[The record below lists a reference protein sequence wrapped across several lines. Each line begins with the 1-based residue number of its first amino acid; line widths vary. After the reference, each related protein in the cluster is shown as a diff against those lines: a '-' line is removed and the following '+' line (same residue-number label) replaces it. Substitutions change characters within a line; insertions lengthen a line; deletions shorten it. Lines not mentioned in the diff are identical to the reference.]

1 MFFKIFDLKVDSMFF
16 LFRILYFRLIGF
28 VVMFVIG
35 DLIFYGNV
43 IMGFFNEFFIVE
55 IILIVNDL

>member
-1 MFFKIFDLKVDSMFF
+1 
-16 LFRILYFRLIGF
+16 
-28 VVMFVIG
+28 MFVIE

>member
-55 IILIVNDL
+55 IILVVNDL

>member
-16 LFRILYFRLIGF
+16 LFRVLYFRLFGF
-28 VVMFVIG
+28 VVMFVIE

>member
-28 VVMFVIG
+28 VIMFVIG